1 MCLGAFAPAVDPA
14 HDAVSSDTRNAVC
27 CLCLLKCHLLRMTF
41 SEHLLEIGFPPYP
54 SLFSYPALCFS
65 VAIIPTCHFILKSV
79 HSLSLPLLCED
90 VELV

>member
-1 MCLGAFAPAVDPA
+1 MCLGAFALAVDPA

-41 SEHLLEIGFPPYP
+41 SEHLLEIAFPPYP

-79 HSLSLPLLCED
+79 YSVSLPLLCED
-90 VELV
+90 VELA